1 MRAHGR
7 RLKAVFAFS
16 QTVFRRKGGVLFN
29 FLLGK
34 KTFAALPVG
43 TISIGDNRSAR
54 RLLSI
59 NFGVKSRNGE
69 AKVLAERE
77 EKKRKRGL
85 LFSAETAGMFLALF
99 SIMGLL
105 CLITGDSVFF
115 TVGGAVRKFLLGTI
129 GFAAYPVLVFFLYIG
144 IKAVIGFKTRVR
156 GVKLGII
163 MFFVY
168 LLLAGLIVQT
178 ATTRGEIGKPYGEY
192 LSYCYYH
199 EGSFSHT
206 AGGLLFALAA
216 HPLCSLL
223 TEAGAYVFYALN
235 LIVITVL
242 VFRKRFKNFLA
253 EEAERR
259 EKRADERAERELE
272 KKTKEFENA
281 RKKAAARGVSGSVE
295 YVKADGRNRAKY
307 GERYDAAN
315 ESAYYRAEQ
324 TSMSD
329 ADTSAGDYVGSAR
342 KNGETEGFKSGEGY
356 PRGLDG
362 LDSYHGGGL
371 DGIYGNEKFNL
382 KSKRDFQKND
392 DRARSL
398 KLLFGDA
405 DSYTAGRSS
414 KAAATYD
421 GYGADSYGDSSEGAR
436 DEYSRGYDGYAR
448 RAADAD
454 EVRPSK
460 SYQSDYDDDMEAKL
474 DYIRR
479 PVKPDYREAAK
490 SPMGNDVPDSVA
502 IRNAGMFDDVDQSM
516 PDRDVYVINDGKT
529 SSKSAG
535 GIRSFDLRSGR
546 ETSGAFGSTDRLG
559 GISDDFSR
567 DLNRGYNFSEGG
579 DLSVGFERGGDSDEN
594 GRMRGDFSSR
604 GETRDSVDFS
614 FDELLKNQD
623 SAEQTVSD
631 ERASI
636 SGLKRIRE
644 NAENS
649 AAERAAGSFGDGER
663 TNGADS
669 RGIAMTELS
678 ENGGSVGSEKPFGQR
693 LTPVRGEQTTMAG
706 DLSDRNADGQA
717 AKTDAAPARSGLN
730 ISEERK
736 LVNPIDAI
744 PANYRYRF
752 APYNLMN
759 DYRPNAAAIADTR
772 REQES
777 RKSII
782 LQVLTNAKISAQIV
796 DVKYGPA
803 LTRFELTIPD
813 DVSVK
818 RVTELQKDFNFRIAA
833 YGTIRIV
840 APIPG
845 TSRIGIEVPNSA
857 PATVGLKEL
866 VMDQGFKNAKKSSLT
881 FCLGR
886 DLVGAPV
893 NLDLSKMPHL
903 LVAGAT
909 GTGKSVFLNTL
920 LISLMYKYTPEE
932 LRIILVDP
940 KIVEFSLFKGT
951 PNLLFDEIITETPKA
966 CAMLDWA
973 CKEMDDRYRLLNENL
988 VKNVD
993 EYNAFMASKGGKPLY
1008 KILIIIDEFAD
1019 LMATSND
1026 KKNIENKISRIAA
1039 KARAAGIHLIMATQ
1053 RPSVDI
1059 MEGSIKTN
1067 FTSRVAFKM
1076 SSPTDAQVIMGEN
1089 GAEKLLGRGDVLY
1102 RTSSMMTTERA
1113 QGAFIDTPEIDAIC
1127 RYLKEHNKCYYN
1139 EFALDEINKN
1149 IEKED
1154 AAAANAT
1161 DVLGGESGADGNNK
1175 SDEEIVKN
1183 AMRLAISTNNISI
1196 SMMQRRLGLGYPRA
1210 GKIMDILVDRKYVS
1224 DSLNS
1229 RNREINMTKEEFETV
1244 FGEPF
1249 DLSQKQ

>member
-1 MRAHGR
+1 M
-7 RLKAVFAFS
+7 
-16 QTVFRRKGGVLFN
+16 
-29 FLLGK
+29 
-34 KTFAALPVG
+34 
-43 TISIGDNRSAR
+43 
-54 RLLSI
+54 
-59 NFGVKSRNGE
+59 
-69 AKVLAERE
+69 AERE

-144 IKAVIGFKTRVR
+144 IKAVIGFKMRVR
-156 GVKLGII
+156 GVKLGIV

-178 ATTRGEIGKPYGEY
+178 ATTRDIIGKPYGEY

-216 HPLCSLL
+216 HPLCLLL

-235 LIVITVL
+235 LIVISVL

-295 YVKADGRNRAKY
+295 YVKADGKKRSGY
-307 GERYDAAN
+307 GERYAAGD
-315 ESAYYRAEQ
+315 SDYYRAEQ
-324 TSMSD
+324 TSM
-329 ADTSAGDYVGSAR
+329 AGNVFDRNDYGDSR
-342 KNGETEGFKSGEGY
+342 KNGEPDGFKDGFKAGEGY

-371 DGIYGNEKFNL
+371 DGIYGGEKFNL
-382 KSKRDFQKND
+382 KSKRDFQKNN
-392 DRARSL
+392 DRESSL

-414 KAAATYD
+414 RVAATYG
-421 GYGADSYGDSSEGAR
+421 GYDADSYGDSPDGAR
-436 DEYSRGYDGYAR
+436 DEYSHGYDGYAR
-448 RAADAD
+448 RADVD

-460 SYQSDYDDDMEAKL
+460 SYQNDYDDDMAAKL

-502 IRNAGMFDDVDQSM
+502 IRNADMFDDVDQSM
-516 PDRDVYVINDGKT
+516 PDRDVYVINDGKS
-529 SSKSAG
+529 SSKNAG

-546 ETSGAFGSTDRLG
+546 ETSGTFGSTDRLG
-559 GISDDFSR
+559 GVSDDFSHDSR
-567 DLNRGYNFSEGG
+567 REYNFSDGG
-579 DLSVGFERGGDSDEN
+579 DLSVGFERRGADEN
-594 GRMRGDFSSR
+594 GRRRADFSP
-604 GETRDSVDFS
+604 RDRESDATDFS
-614 FDELLKNQD
+614 FDELLND
-623 SAEQTVSD
+623 HNASEQTASD

-644 NAENS
+644 NAENPS
-649 AAERAAGSFGDGER
+649 VERATGAFGDEESMRGSDLR
-663 TNGADS
+663 GSDS
-669 RGIAMTELS
+669 RGIAMTDS
-678 ENGGSVGSEKPFGQR
+678 AENGGSVENEKFGQR
-693 LTPVRGEQTTMAG
+693 LTPVRGEQTTMGG
-706 DLSDRNADGQA
+706 DISGRGLEGQTT
-717 AKTDAAPARSGLN
+717 AKTDEAPAKTASS

-777 RKSII
+777 RKNII
-782 LQVLTNAKISAQIV
+782 LQVLANVKISAQIV

-833 YGTIRIV
+833 HGTIRIV

-866 VMDQGFKNAKKSSLT
+866 VMDPGFKNAKKSSLT
-881 FCLGR
+881 FCLGK

-1076 SSPTDAQVIMGEN
+1076 SSPTDAQVIMGEI

-1102 RTSSMMTTERA
+1102 RTSNMMTTERA

-1229 RNREINMTKEEFETV
+1229 RNREINMTKEEFENV

>member
-1 MRAHGR
+1 M
-7 RLKAVFAFS
+7 
-16 QTVFRRKGGVLFN
+16 
-29 FLLGK
+29 
-34 KTFAALPVG
+34 
-43 TISIGDNRSAR
+43 
-54 RLLSI
+54 
-59 NFGVKSRNGE
+59 
-69 AKVLAERE
+69 AEHE
-77 EKKRKRGL
+77 EKKRKRSL
-85 LFSAETAGMFLALF
+85 LFSSEMTGMLLALF
-99 SIMGLL
+99 SIIGLL

-115 TVGGAVRKFLLGTI
+115 TVGGAVQNFFLGLLG
-129 GFAAYPVLVFFLYIG
+129 FASYPVLISFLYLG
-144 IKAVIGFKTRVR
+144 IKLVVGFKMRVR
-156 GVKLGII
+156 GVKLGVT

-178 ATTRGEIGKPYGEY
+178 ATTYGELANKIPFGEY
-192 LSYCYYH
+192 LAYCYH
-199 EGSFSHT
+199 HDGAFNHT
-206 AGGLLFALAA
+206 FGGAFFGLIAY
-216 HPLCSLL
+216 PISLL
-223 TEAGAYVFYALN
+223 LTPVMADVFYALN
-235 LIVITVL
+235 IIVITVL
-242 VFRKRFKNFLA
+242 VFRKRFKQFVA
-253 EEAERR
+253 EADERR
-259 EKRADERAERELE
+259 ERRADERAERELE
-272 KKTKEFENA
+272 KKTKEFESA

-295 YVKADGRNRAKY
+295 YVKADKRSRYNAAVERGYYR
-307 GERYDAAN
+307 GEQTAIGSADRFAEN
-315 ESAYYRAEQ
+315 GFESAAQNRNDDILQGQGRSSGASSAE
-324 TSMSD
+324 
-329 ADTSAGDYVGSAR
+329 
-342 KNGETEGFKSGEGY
+342 NY
-356 PRGLDG
+356 PREFDG
-362 LDSYHGGGL
+362 IGDSYHAVGL
-371 DGIYGNEKFNL
+371 DGIYGNEKFNF
-382 KSKRDFQKND
+382 KSKRDAQKTD
-392 DRARSL
+392 DRERSL
-398 KLLFGDA
+398 KLLFGDQ
-405 DSYTAGRSS
+405 
-414 KAAATYD
+414 TY
-421 GYGADSYGDSSEGAR
+421 YGANGGNSSNGINDSSREGYPENACGNGNYANGGYRGESAR
-436 DEYSRGYDGYAR
+436 GFYDDRPG
-448 RAADAD
+448 
-454 EVRPSK
+454 EVRSSK
-460 SYQSDYDDDMEAKL
+460 SYQSDYDDDMAAKL

-479 PVKPDYREAAK
+479 PVSPDYREGAR
-490 SPMGNDVPDSVA
+490 SPMGNDVPESIA
-502 IRNAGMFDDVDQSM
+502 IRNADRFEDVDESM
-516 PDRDVYVINDGKT
+516 PDRDVYVINDGKNN
-529 SSKSAG
+529 SRAAG
-535 GIRSFDLRSGR
+535 GIRSFDLQSGR
-546 ETSGAFGSTDRLG
+546 ERGGRLG
-559 GISDDFSR
+559 DSFNSDEISGR
-567 DLNRGYNFSEGG
+567 ERGYNFSDGG
-579 DLSVGFERGGDSDEN
+579 DLSAQSPRKGDMRNEN
-594 GRMRGDFSSR
+594 PRSEENRGDGEQSSFESLFGDEKTENTNS
-604 GETRDSVDFS
+604 GERS
-614 FDELLKNQD
+614 
-623 SAEQTVSD
+623 
-631 ERASI
+631 SI
-636 SGLKRIRE
+636 NGLKRVKDNFENSRE
-644 NAENS
+644 STGLGGDRLSGDRFGDDAAAADYSRGKGFAENDV
-649 AAERAAGSFGDGER
+649 AARQFSDKILSRAEQMEIGGLG
-663 TNGADS
+663 TNGNVGGVAGNS
-669 RGIAMTELS
+669 S
-678 ENGGSVGSEKPFGQR
+678 ESATNASGVKP
-693 LTPVRGEQTTMAG
+693 
-706 DLSDRNADGQA
+706 
-717 AKTDAAPARSGLN
+717 GLN
-730 ISEERK
+730 ISDERK
-736 LVNPIDAI
+736 LINPIDTI
-744 PANYRYRF
+744 PLNYRYHF

-759 DYRPNAAAIADTR
+759 DYRPNAMAIAETK

-777 RKSII
+777 RKNII
-782 LQVLTNAKISAQIV
+782 LQVLSNAKISAQIV

-833 YGTIRIV
+833 HGTIRIV

-881 FCLGR
+881 FCLGK
-886 DLVGAPV
+886 DLVGSPV

-932 LRIILVDP
+932 LRIVLVDP

-993 EYNAFMASKGGKPLY
+993 EYNSFMASKGGKPLY

-1076 SSPTDAQVIMGEN
+1076 SSPTDAQVIMGEI

-1102 RTSSMMTTERA
+1102 RTSNMMSTERA

-1149 IEKED
+1149 IEKEE
-1154 AAAANAT
+1154 AANAANAT
-1161 DVLGGESGADGNNK
+1161 DVLGGESGDSSNK

-1183 AMRLAISTNNISI
+1183 AMRLAINNNNISI

-1249 DLSQKQ
+1249 DASQKQ